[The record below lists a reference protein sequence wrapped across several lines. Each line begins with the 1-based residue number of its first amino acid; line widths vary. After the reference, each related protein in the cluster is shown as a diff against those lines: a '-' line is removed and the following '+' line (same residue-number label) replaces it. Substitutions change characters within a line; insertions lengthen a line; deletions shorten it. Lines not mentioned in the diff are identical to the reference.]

1 MEILIS
7 FLLALGLITS
17 DMKVSD
23 QEALNIALEKEHHQK
38 LIDVY
43 GEEYLAIVGTHE
55 NEKD

>member
-23 QEALNIALEKEHHQK
+23 AEAMEIALMQEHHEK
-38 LIDVY
+38 LITVY
-43 GEEYLAIVGTHE
+43 GEEYLAIVGTDQS
-55 NEKD
+55 EKD